1 MHSDRGNMELHNNL
15 ETKAKGERD
24 RERVVMKK
32 DIIELYSLMIY
43 KRARIRTLYTRSE
56 RGN

>member
-1 MHSDRGNMELHNNL
+1 MELHNNL